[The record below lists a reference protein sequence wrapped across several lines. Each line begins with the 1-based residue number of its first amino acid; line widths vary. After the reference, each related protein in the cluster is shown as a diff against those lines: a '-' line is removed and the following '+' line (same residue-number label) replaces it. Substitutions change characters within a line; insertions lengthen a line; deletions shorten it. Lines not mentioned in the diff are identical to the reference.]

1 LFLTVSSVAMNYMEM
16 ICVRRYPSLLIGT
29 VAASTLAAMSLSFAA
44 FAAPSSRVAINGSV
58 PPWAASASFQGTTD
72 ATAPVAF
79 RIYLGWRDS
88 AGAEA
93 LARAVSTPGNSQ
105 YGNFLSPAQFRQ
117 QFAPSQSDVT
127 AVQQW
132 LRSSGF
138 TVDYTPTNNH
148 YVAAEGTVGQANAAF
163 ATTLGT
169 YSYQDML
176 LPAPESQLSVPATL
190 PNISGIIGLDGSTEL
205 VHTNR
210 VGIEAPPSAAFVNAE
225 PTSLYFGEKRVATTT
240 TPDSTALPTSPNYSF
255 APHGYIPAQ
264 IRGAYG
270 TQSAVTGGIDGH
282 GVTVAIIDAYASPT
296 ILGDA
301 NAYATAH
308 GDSAFAANQF
318 SQVVA
323 PGTFKRAPNSRQ
335 DPQGWYGEE
344 TLDVEAVHG
353 MAPGAKVVY
362 VSAPNNYQDLDAALN
377 HVVDRK
383 LATIVTN
390 SYGFSSEALPMG
402 FIKPLYD
409 TMVQA
414 AATGI
419 GVYFSSGD
427 SGDETGGT
435 GSLTTATADWPA
447 SSPWVTAVGGTSLA
461 VGASNDYLF
470 ETGWETARASLG
482 TNGAWGAAKYLY
494 GSGGGTSR
502 LFAQPDYQANVVP
515 SSISQIRGGAAMRT
529 VPDVSALGDPNT
541 GMLVGQTQ
549 TFPDGTVKY
558 SEYRI
563 GGTSLSSPLF
573 AGLMAMVEQKAGH
586 VIGFANTLLYSNAG
600 SAAFRDIVQPSQTI
614 NDTAVARADFRNG
627 VDASLGY
634 RYSLRHLGYD
644 SVLSIKAAVGYD
656 AVTGIGTPNGSA
668 FLSLLSGH

>member
-1 LFLTVSSVAMNYMEM
+1 MTYLEM

-29 VAASTLAAMSLSFAA
+29 VAVSTLAAMSLSFAA

-105 YGNFLSPAQFRQ
+105 YGQFLTPAQFRQ

-210 VGIEAPPSAAFVNAE
+210 VGIDATPSGAFVNAN
-225 PTSLYFGEKRVATTT
+225 PTSDYFGEKRVAS
-240 TPDSTALPTSPNYSF
+240 TPTLDGTVLPTIPDYSF

-270 TQSAVTGGIDGH
+270 TQSAVMGGNAGQ
-282 GVTVAIIDAYASPT
+282 GVSVAIIDAYASPT
-296 ILGDA
+296 ILDDA
-301 NAYATAH
+301 NTYATTH
-308 GDSAFAANQF
+308 GDPKFAANQF
-318 SQVVA
+318 TQVAA
-323 PGTFKRAPNSRQ
+323 PGTFKMPQNRAQS
-335 DPQGWYGEE
+335 PQGWYGEE
-344 TLDVEAVHG
+344 TLDVEAVHA
-353 MAPGAKVVY
+353 MAPGANVVY

-435 GSLTTATADWPA
+435 GNLTTATADWPA

-461 VGASNDYLF
+461 VGSTNNYLF
-470 ETGWETARASLG
+470 ETGWETARAPLG
-482 TNGAWGAAKYLY
+482 ANGKWGTTTYLY

-502 LFAQPDYQANVVP
+502 LFAQPDYQTNVVP
-515 SSISQIRGGAAMRT
+515 PSISQIRGGPAMRT

-573 AGLMAMVEQKAGH
+573 AGLMALVEQKAGH
-586 VIGFANTLLYSNAG
+586 AIGFANPLLYSKSG
-600 SAAFRDIVQPSQTI
+600 SAAFLDIVQPTQTV
-614 NDTAVARADFRNG
+614 NDTAVARADFRNW

-634 RYSLRHLGYD
+634 RYSLRYLGYD
-644 SVLSIKAAVGYD
+644 NTLSIKAAVGYD
-656 AVTGIGTPNGSA
+656 AVTGIGTPNGST